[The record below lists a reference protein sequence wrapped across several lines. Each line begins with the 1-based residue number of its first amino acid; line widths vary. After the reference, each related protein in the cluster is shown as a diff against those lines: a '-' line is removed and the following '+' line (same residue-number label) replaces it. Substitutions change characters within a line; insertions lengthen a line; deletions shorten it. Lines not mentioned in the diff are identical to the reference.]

1 LIKGAFVETIYAFVY
16 TIFLA
21 ILFICLQAYEYL
33 EAAFTISDSVYGS
46 TFYMSTGFHGFH
58 VMVGTVF
65 IIICFIRHCKTH
77 FSKKHHIG
85 FEAAA

>member
-1 LIKGAFVETIYAFVY
+1 M
-16 TIFLA
+16 
-21 ILFICLQAYEYL
+21 
-33 EAAFTISDSVYGS
+33 EAAFTISDSVYGA

-58 VMVGTVF
+58 VMVGTIF
-65 IIICFIRHCKTH
+65 ILICFIRHLQAQ